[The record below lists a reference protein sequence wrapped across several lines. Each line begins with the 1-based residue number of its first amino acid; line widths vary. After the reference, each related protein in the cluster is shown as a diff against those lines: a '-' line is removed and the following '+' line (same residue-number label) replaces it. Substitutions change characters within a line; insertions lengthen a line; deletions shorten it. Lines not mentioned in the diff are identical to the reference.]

1 MKIPSARFQ
10 PSTSAVAQLA
20 QKSDSQTLGLGFDPF
35 SGVKETFRTGAE
47 AAGEFI
53 LGATPGVG
61 IQHQAPNIMGWVSS
75 NKPRQAAASVGTLLN
90 AAGTV
95 SLAVGIGQAAM
106 GADPSGALTV
116 AAGALFGSGVASV
129 YGNAVK

>member
-1 MKIPSARFQ
+1 MQIPSARFQ
-10 PSTSAVAQLA
+10 PSTKATAQLA
-20 QKSDSQTLGLGFDPF
+20 QKSDSQSFGLEFDPF
-35 SGVKETFRTGAE
+35 GGVKDTFRTGAE
-47 AAGEFI
+47 AAGEFL

-61 IQHQAPNIMGWVSS
+61 IQHQAPNIVGWMSS
-75 NKPRQAAASVGTLLN
+75 NRPRQIAAGVGTLLN
-90 AAGTV
+90 AAGSV
-95 SLAVGIGQAAM
+95 SLAVGIGQAAI